1 MNRRLLA
8 LLLLLVAAPA
18 LALPPEKA
26 KAMVAAARELLGVTY
41 QFGGRLRN
49 GEGIDCQ
56 GLVFYALERI
66 GACGWKSFA
75 VNPTET
81 VARKE
86 LGDKVPGLF
95 PVATGELDAS
105 KLEAGDLVMLL
116 ADAENPREPS
126 MVTAGETRLWVW
138 HVGMATGD
146 GKWIQADPFSGQ
158 VFEGELMTYL
168 RDHPEYYGIA
178 VTRMAKGPRPRRCRQ
193 HAPMDATQARASVS
207 ASSSGN

>member
-1 MNRRLLA
+1 MARRLLA
-8 LLLLLVAAPA
+8 LLLLAVAVPA

-26 KAMVAAARELLGVTY
+26 KVAVAAARELLGRTY
-41 QFGGRLRN
+41 QFGGRLRG

-66 GACGWKSFA
+66 STCGWKSYS

-81 VARKE
+81 VSRKE
-86 LGDKVPGLF
+86 LGDRVPGLF
-95 PVATGELDAS
+95 PVATADLDPG
-105 KLEAGDLVMLL
+105 LLQAGDLVMLL

-126 MVTAGETRLWVW
+126 MITVDETQLWVW

-146 GKWIQADPFSGQ
+146 GKWIQADPFAGE
-158 VFEGELMTYL
+158 VIEGELITYL

-178 VTRMAKGPRPRRCRQ
+178 VTRMARGPKPGRCRQ
-193 HAPMDATQARASVS
+193 HPPMEKQPISRK
-207 ASSSGN
+207 